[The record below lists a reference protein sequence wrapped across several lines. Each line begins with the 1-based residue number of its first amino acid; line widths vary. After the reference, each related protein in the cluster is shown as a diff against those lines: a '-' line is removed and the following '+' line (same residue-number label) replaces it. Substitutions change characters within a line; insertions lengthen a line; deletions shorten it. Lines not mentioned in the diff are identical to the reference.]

1 MEENMEASAVSTLVP
16 TSSKQMIAFTCSN
29 MLTLKTKN
37 PAETQL
43 TNIEPYL

>member
-1 MEENMEASAVSTLVP
+1 MEENMETNEVSTLVP
-16 TSSKQMIAFTCSN
+16 TASKQMITFTCSN
-29 MLTLKTKN
+29 MLTLKTEN